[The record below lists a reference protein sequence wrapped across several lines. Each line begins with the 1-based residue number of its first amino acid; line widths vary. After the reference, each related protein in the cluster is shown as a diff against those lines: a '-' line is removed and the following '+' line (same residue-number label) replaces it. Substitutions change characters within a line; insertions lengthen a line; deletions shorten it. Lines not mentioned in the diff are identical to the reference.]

1 MAKVVRETEKF
12 ILITLLDT
20 ETFRISLIIDKEDRA
35 YDKIRFLRKGTGIR
49 ESEAIIVFRYEDEQL
64 IESMMETYG
73 YRG

>member
-12 ILITLLDT
+12 IWITLLDT
-20 ETFRISLIIDKEDRA
+20 KTFRISLVINKEDRA

-49 ESEAIIVFRYEDEQL
+49 EPEAIVVFRYEDEQL

-73 YRG
+73 YKG